1 MYSYDLLKIS
11 KEDKPSF
18 IKGLKNPCWYDK
30 SSKKSLKCL
39 PYFFI
44 LGQPKSGTTDLYK
57 RLVYHPDIIPPV
69 LKGVNFWT
77 RPHFK
82 KVNTSIQIQNTF
94 KTYLSQFSPLTNHLQ
109 RRCGFGNVSAISHQ
123 FSCKSLISLDAS
135 TSTLWDNNMII
146 KNIRKVL
153 KYRDTPMDS
162 IEEIVLRRHKK
173 GNFSFISKSYE
184 KNSDNFPFTVADII
198 RKVLPMARFI
208 VILRD
213 PVERLYS
220 GYKYFKQWNINVSP
234 AKFDSVVN
242 ESMKL
247 WRDCL
252 RKHSEKFCAYEGKC
266 LPLMKARLHVGL
278 YSVYLKDWFKVFPR
292 NQFLVIR
299 TEDYKINISST
310 LQRIYKH
317 LGLRNL
323 PMSKLRTISKMPF
336 ANRNKVRV
344 NEMLNETRKRIKNF
358 YQRYNEELAE
368 LLNDQRFLWD
378 DVP

>member
-1 MYSYDLLKIS
+1 MKLLNTQDCIHNDS
-11 KEDKPSF
+11 V
-18 IKGLKNPCWYDK
+18 KNIPR
-30 SSKKSLKCL
+30 SLKCL

-198 RKVLPMARFI
+198 RK
-208 VILRD
+208 
-213 PVERLYS
+213 
-220 GYKYFKQWNINVSP
+220 
-234 AKFDSVVN
+234 
-242 ESMKL
+242 
-247 WRDCL
+247 
-252 RKHSEKFCAYEGKC
+252 
-266 LPLMKARLHVGL
+266 KARLHVGL